1 MERDIEHKLVHNL
14 KNVGCKALKYSCQ
27 NEAGY
32 PDRLVLTPKGTAFWV
47 EVKQPGAYLRPLQ
60 KARKAELERMGFS
73 VFVCKTDFDIK
84 MICEYACAH

>member
-1 MERDIEHKLVHNL
+1 MERDIERKLVQKL
-14 KNVGCKALKYSCQ
+14 KEQGCKALKYSNP

-60 KARKAELERMGFS
+60 KVRKAELERMGFS

-84 MICEYACAH
+84 MICEYAGTL